1 VFGLVRGGV
10 RDRSRRCSG
19 WLAVVAWSWLGV
31 GLGRPVERHRYV
43 EAPRDD
49 VGGEAGVDL
58 IRAGALVGVGVRVR
72 ARLGLGLG

>member
-1 VFGLVRGGV
+1 
-10 RDRSRRCSG
+10 
-19 WLAVVAWSWLGV
+19 V